1 MGIVQSFRT
10 FRGGL
15 ARRLKRESND
25 WQRWLDRRAVPASK
39 QNVNMATSATLI
51 DKPRDSAIALRWIIS
66 ARDDLVW
73 LIGSVVSS
81 YLLLVLYVNGILP
94 LVPMVAL
101 WAILIDAPHV
111 FGTFSRTYFD
121 RTERQ
126 NRARLL
132 WGSLLFFAVGP
143 LMVFAGAGL
152 VFFFVAALWAYYHL
166 VKQHYGFMVLYKKK
180 NNDLAPL
187 DNALDRLLLLFAFNY
202 PFVAFIARDPEAMAR
217 VPAALRSGVDGLATA
232 LLAGTL
238 ILAIAWVIRQIQ
250 RAVAGEQ
257 LNVPKYLL
265 LAAAIPMH
273 WIVLLTPM
281 PHKPIAI
288 VAILTI
294 YHNLQYHR
302 LIWFHNQKYVRTG
315 NRGDRVT
322 ASSRDGVTG
331 AGDSSATALTGTVGV
346 PPAPVNITLRD
357 KYGAA
362 ELISRR
368 LLYYVACGILF
379 GLIYQG
385 PRQFLGYVSLKSG
398 GATGGAAEQS
408 SAIQLSISFLWGYA
422 FIHYYLD
429 SKIWRVR
436 RDPSVGKALN
446 M

>member
-1 MGIVQSFRT
+1 
-10 FRGGL
+10 
-15 ARRLKRESND
+15 
-25 WQRWLDRRAVPASK
+25 
-39 QNVNMATSATLI
+39 MATTVSVI
-51 DKPRDSAIALRWIIS
+51 DRVQPRAITLRWIIS
-66 ARDDLVW
+66 ARDDLIW
-73 LIGSVVSS
+73 LIGSVASS
-81 YLLLVLYVNGILP
+81 YLLLILYVKGIIP
-94 LVPMVAL
+94 LVPMVAV

-121 RTERQ
+121 RTERR
-126 NRARLL
+126 NRSHLL
-132 WGSLLFFAVGP
+132 WGSLLFFAIGP

-152 VFFFVAALWAYYHL
+152 IFFFVAALWAYYHL

-180 NNDLAPL
+180 NNDLAPV

-217 VPAALRSGVDGLATA
+217 VPATLQSGVNGLASI
-232 LLAGTL
+232 LLAGTVVL
-238 ILAIAWVIRQIQ
+238 GLAWLGRQIQ
-250 RAVAGEQ
+250 RALTGEP
-257 LNVPKYLL
+257 LDVPKYLL

-273 WIVLLTPM
+273 WFVLLTPM

-302 LIWFHNQKYVRTG
+302 LIWFHNQKYTDLRGSSLTVREG
-315 NRGDRVT
+315 SPVT
-322 ASSRDGVTG
+322 TD
-331 AGDSSATALTGTVGV
+331 
-346 PPAPVNITLRD
+346 LRE

-368 LLYYVACGILF
+368 LLYYVAFGVLF

-385 PRQFLGYVSLKSG
+385 PRQILGYISLKNGDGLSG
-398 GATGGAAEQS
+398 AQS
-408 SAIQLSISFLWGYA
+408 FPTQLGISFLWGYA

-429 SKIWRVR
+429 SKIWRIR

-446 M
+446 MS

>member
-1 MGIVQSFRT
+1 MAAITQELSQ
-10 FRGGL
+10 
-15 ARRLKRESND
+15 ANP
-25 WQRWLDRRAVPASK
+25 RAIT
-39 QNVNMATSATLI
+39 M
-51 DKPRDSAIALRWIIS
+51 RWIIN
-66 ARDDLVW
+66 AREDLIW
-73 LIGSVVSS
+73 FIGSVFSS
-81 YLLLVLYVNGILP
+81 YALLLLYVSGLVP

-121 RTERQ
+121 RTERH

-132 WGSLLFFAVGP
+132 WGSLLFFIVGP
-143 LMVFAGAGL
+143 VMVLAGAGF
-152 VFFFVAALWAYYHL
+152 VFFFLAALWAYYHL

-180 NNDLAPL
+180 NGDLAAV
-187 DNALDRLLLLFAFNY
+187 DNAVDRLLLLFAFNY
-202 PFVAFIARDPEAMAR
+202 PFVAFIAQDAEAMSR
-217 VPAALRSGVDGLATA
+217 VPTFLQGSVNALAMF
-232 LLAGTL
+232 LLAGTV
-238 ILAIAWVIRQIQ
+238 ILGVVWVGRQIQ
-250 RAVAGEQ
+250 RAMIGLP

-294 YHNLQYHR
+294 FHNLQYHR
-302 LIWFHNQKYVRTG
+302 LIWFHNQKY
-315 NRGDRVT
+315 T
-322 ASSRDGVTG
+322 ARRSLAGRFESSPERQSLSARISGG
-331 AGDSSATALTGTVGV
+331 AAEHREVSDSGERSD
-346 PPAPVNITLRD
+346 LRK

-368 LLYYVACGILF
+368 LLFYIAFGIIF

-385 PRQFLGYVSLKSG
+385 PRQYLGYVSFNNGDTAG
-398 GATGGAAEQS
+398 GVTSQSFAT
-408 SAIQLSISFLWGYA
+408 QLAVSFLWGYA

-436 RDPSVGKALN
+436 RDPSVGEALK
-446 M
+446 MA

>member
-1 MGIVQSFRT
+1 MAAITQELGK
-10 FRGGL
+10 
-15 ARRLKRESND
+15 ARP
-25 WQRWLDRRAVPASK
+25 RAIT
-39 QNVNMATSATLI
+39 M
-51 DKPRDSAIALRWIIS
+51 RWIIN
-66 ARDDLVW
+66 AREDLIW
-73 LIGSVVSS
+73 FIGSVVSS
-81 YLLLVLYVNGILP
+81 YALLLLYVGGLVP
-94 LVPMVAL
+94 LLPMVAL

-121 RTERQ
+121 RTERR
-126 NRARLL
+126 NRAKLL
-132 WGSLLFFAVGP
+132 WGSLLFFVVGP
-143 LMVFAGAGL
+143 LMVLIGASF

-180 NNDLAPL
+180 NSDLAPV

-202 PFVAFIARDPEAMAR
+202 PFIAFIANDPEAMSR
-217 VPAALRSGVDGLATA
+217 VPAFLQGGVKALALF

-238 ILAIAWVIRQIQ
+238 ILGVAWIGRQIQ
-250 RAVAGEQ
+250 RAFTGLP

-294 YHNLQYHR
+294 FHNLQYHR
-302 LIWFHNQKYVRTG
+302 LIWFHNQKYQQQ
-315 NRGDRVT
+315 DR
-322 ASSRDGVTG
+322 A
-331 AGDSSATALTGTVGV
+331 ALSE
-346 PPAPVNITLRD
+346 

-368 LLYYVACGILF
+368 LIFYIVFGIIF

-385 PRQFLGYVSLKSG
+385 PRQFLSYVSFTNG
-398 GATGGAAEQS
+398 DTTGGVSGQS
-408 SAIQLSISFLWGYA
+408 FATQLGISFLWGYA

-429 SKIWRVR
+429 SKIWRIR
-436 RDPSVGKALN
+436 RDPSVGEALK
-446 M
+446 MA

>member
-1 MGIVQSFRT
+1 M
-10 FRGGL
+10 
-15 ARRLKRESND
+15 A
-25 WQRWLDRRAVPASK
+25 AS
-39 QNVNMATSATLI
+39 VEITT
-51 DKPRDSAIALRWIIS
+51 KPVASVISLRWIIS
-66 ARDDLVW
+66 ARDDLIW
-73 LIGSVVSS
+73 FIGSVLSS
-81 YLLLVLYVNGILP
+81 YLLLFLYVKGFVSL
-94 LVPMVAL
+94 LVMAAT

-121 RTERQ
+121 RTERK

-143 LMVFAGAGL
+143 LLVSAGAGF

-180 NNDLAPL
+180 NGDLAKV
-187 DNALDRLLLLFAFNY
+187 DNALDRLFLLFAFNY
-202 PFVAFIARDPEAMAR
+202 PFVEFIARDPEAMAR
-217 VPAALRSGVDGLATA
+217 VPAALRGGVNGLSTILFIATVVLGFA
-232 LLAGTL
+232 WLA
-238 ILAIAWVIRQIQ
+238 RQVQ
-250 RAVAGEQ
+250 RALVGEP

-302 LIWFHNQKYVRTG
+302 LIWFHNKKYNRMTG
-315 NRGDRVT
+315 RRVP
-322 ASSRDGVTG
+322 
-331 AGDSSATALTGTVGV
+331 DSSIRSISVRGSSPSVKEGSD
-346 PPAPVNITLRD
+346 PDQPN
-357 KYGAA
+357 YGAA
-362 ELISRR
+362 SLISRNVA
-368 LLYYVACGILF
+368 YYIGFGILF
-379 GLIYQG
+379 GIIYQG
-385 PRQFLGYVSLKSG
+385 PRQLLGYLSFQNATA
-398 GATGGAAEQS
+398 GATDQPFML
-408 SAIQLSISFLWGYA
+408 QLGISFLWGYA

-436 RDPSVGKALN
+436 RDASVGKALN

>member
-1 MGIVQSFRT
+1 M
-10 FRGGL
+10 
-15 ARRLKRESND
+15 A
-25 WQRWLDRRAVPASK
+25 AS
-39 QNVNMATSATLI
+39 AEIIT
-51 DKPRDSAIALRWIIS
+51 KPVANAISLRWIIG

-73 LIGSVVSS
+73 FIGSVVSS
-81 YLLLVLYVNGILP
+81 YALLFLYVSGIVP
-94 LVPMVAL
+94 LLPMVAL

-121 RTERQ
+121 RTERK

-132 WGSLLFFAVGP
+132 WGSLLFFAIGP
-143 LMVFAGAGL
+143 VLVLAGAGF
-152 VFFFVAALWAYYHL
+152 VFLFVAALWAYYHL

-180 NNDLAPL
+180 NGDLARV
-187 DNALDRLLLLFAFNY
+187 DNLLDRLLLIFAFNY
-202 PFVAFIARDPEAMAR
+202 PFVEFIARDPEAMAR
-217 VPAALRSGVDGLATA
+217 VPAALRGGVGGFSKL
-232 LLAGTL
+232 LLAGT
-238 ILAIAWVIRQIQ
+238 ILVFVVWIGRQVQ
-250 RAVAGEQ
+250 RALMGEP

-281 PHKPIAI
+281 QHKPIAI

-302 LIWFHNQKYVRTG
+302 LIWFHNQKYK
-315 NRGDRVT
+315 
-322 ASSRDGVTG
+322 RDT
-331 AGDSSATALTGTVGV
+331 
-346 PPAPVNITLRD
+346 RE

-368 LLYYVACGILF
+368 LLFYIAFGILF
-379 GLIYQG
+379 GVIYQG
-385 PRQFLGYVSLKSG
+385 PRQVLGYFGLQNAAAG
-398 GATGGAAEQS
+398 AEQPLV
-408 SAIQLSISFLWGYA
+408 IQLGISFLWGYA

-446 M
+446 MG